1 MKRRV
6 LTDID
11 GERGLYNREGRALV
25 EVVARNGLAV
35 ASSLFQKRERER
47 ERERERQ
54 DHIHEW
60 TAQDRIRSA
69 DSPET
74 AAMEN

>member
-35 ASSLFQKRERER
+35 ASSLFQK
-47 ERERERQ
+47 
-54 DHIHEW
+54 I
-60 TAQDRIRSA
+60 DR
-69 DSPET
+69 
-74 AAMEN
+74 